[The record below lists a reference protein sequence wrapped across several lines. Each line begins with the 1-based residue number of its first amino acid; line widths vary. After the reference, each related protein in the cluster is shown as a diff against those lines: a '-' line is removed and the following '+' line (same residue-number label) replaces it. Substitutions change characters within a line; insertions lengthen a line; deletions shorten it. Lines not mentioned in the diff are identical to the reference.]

1 MPRQGPIATIAH
13 VHSRTL
19 VVLMAI
25 SFSRPDPASPAAVGS
40 ATFPVN
46 RRGYDPAEVRD
57 FLRMVA
63 AELARLQERER
74 FLESELR
81 ALQTKGMSSPGRLD
95 EETVTTL
102 LGEEAARVLS
112 TARDAS
118 VQIRNRAEESA
129 TRLVREAAEDAAR
142 IRESAQGEANRI
154 RNDAN
159 NDAESEVELAKQ
171 QGRDMVFEAREYRE
185 KVLSELARRRD
196 AARAQIEQLLHGRDR
211 LLNAFERA
219 RIASE
224 DVINGLEAAH
234 DEPEMLVNLSPTTG
248 PLPAMLPARKTDP
261 TAPTPFDHETAVEPV
276 SKPVADAVD
285 SEVFDVMVVEEQIEV
300 AVEVP
305 AVKTSDP
312 ETLEAEVQFYDHA
325 VSDTELHLEA
335 EPYVSP
341 VHPEVSNP
349 SNMHPSLM
357 DDRDQPESKD
367 ETGPLANVVSLF
379 DGRRGK
385 KTKVAEPEVDASPVV
400 ETPVVAPVI
409 EPVVETVVAPV
420 EQIKNEP
427 ETHQLSKTAVDDI
440 FKRLR
445 GSSPESVTKAVES
458 KKAESSTSKVQKDE
472 PVARR
477 PLAVTPVVEPEKF
490 VHRDEVLAPIIETL
504 SKKIKRVLADE
515 QNSIL
520 EVLESKKRKI
530 DVDALLGTDK
540 AHITRHTDALTD
552 TVMKAA
558 MEGAKTTKT
567 ARGSVKR
574 VAPAAVM
581 SAMSDVLGE
590 HLVSSMRAKV
600 ESILSECDGDRD
612 AIAEGVRNTYRE
624 WKMQRADEVAA
635 DIACASFVRGS
646 VESLEPGTKVC
657 WMVDPNGP
665 ACPDAEDNSLAGA
678 TICGEPF
685 PTGHTM
691 PPAHVGCRCI
701 ISPAH

>member
-1 MPRQGPIATIAH
+1 
-13 VHSRTL
+13 
-19 VVLMAI
+19 MAI

-142 IRESAQGEANRI
+142 IRESAQSEANRI

-159 NDAESEVELAKQ
+159 SDAESEVELAKQ

-196 AARAQIEQLLHGRDR
+196 AARAQIEQLLHGRDQ

-224 DVINGLEAAH
+224 DVIGGLEAAH

-248 PLPAMLPARKTDP
+248 PLPAMLPARTTDE
-261 TAPTPFDHETAVEPV
+261 TTPTPFDHETAVEVESEPMSEPASEPV
-276 SKPVADAVD
+276 ESA
-285 SEVFDVMVVEEQIEV
+285 
-300 AVEVP
+300 
-305 AVKTSDP
+305 
-312 ETLEAEVQFYDHA
+312 FYDHA
-325 VSDTELHLEA
+325 VSDTELHVEEVEA
-335 EPYVSP
+335 PP

-357 DDRDQPESKD
+357 DERSPQEESKD
-367 ETGPLANVVSLF
+367 ETGPLATVVSLF

-385 KTKVAEPEVDASPVV
+385 KSNVVEPDDEVTSHDEVPVV
-400 ETPVVAPVI
+400 
-409 EPVVETVVAPV
+409 EPVVEPEIEPMVEPMVEPVVVTPVAPV
-420 EQIKNEP
+420 NNEP

-445 GSSPESVTKAVES
+445 ASSPASVTKAVEN
-458 KKAESSTSKVQKDE
+458 KKTEKSTDKE
-472 PVARR
+472 PVDTPVVRR

-490 VHRDEVLAPIIETL
+490 IHRDEVLAPIIETL
-504 SKKIKRVLADE
+504 AKKIKRVLADE

-530 DVDALLGTDK
+530 DVDALLGTEK
-540 AHITRHTDALTD
+540 VHVSRHTDALTD
-552 TVMKAA
+552 AVMKAA

-574 VAPAAVM
+574 VTPASVM

-590 HLVSSMRAKV
+590 HLVSSMRAKI
-600 ESILSECDGDRD
+600 ESILSECDGDRE

-624 WKMQRADEVAA
+624 WKMQRADDVAA

>member
-1 MPRQGPIATIAH
+1 
-13 VHSRTL
+13 
-19 VVLMAI
+19 MAI

-81 ALQTKGMSSPGRLD
+81 SLQTKGMSSPGRLD

-142 IRESAQGEANRI
+142 IRESAQVESNRI

-159 NDAESEVELAKQ
+159 SDAESEVELAKQ

-234 DEPEMLVNLSPTTG
+234 DEPEMLVNLSPATG
-248 PLPAMLPARKTDP
+248 PLPAVLLSRQPDP
-261 TAPTPFDHETAVEPV
+261 TAPAPFDHETAVEVV
-276 SKPVADAVD
+276 SEPAVENAAVETAED
-285 SEVFDVMVVEEQIEV
+285 SIEVFDVEEHIVEEPIEV
-300 AVEVP
+300 VP
-305 AVKTSDP
+305 VTELDSTASESNVP
-312 ETLEAEVQFYDHA
+312 FYDHA
-325 VSDTELHLEA
+325 LSDSELHAVEDA
-335 EPYVSP
+335 A
-341 VHPEVSNP
+341 VHPEVSNL

-357 DDRDQPESKD
+357 DGKDASESSD
-367 ETGPLANVVSLF
+367 ETGPLATVVSLF
-379 DGRRGK
+379 DGRRSK
-385 KTKVAEPEVDASPVV
+385 KTKNVEPSTEEPHEVPTV
-400 ETPVVAPVI
+400 EAPVI
-409 EPVVETVVAPV
+409 EPVADVVVAPV
-420 EQIKNEP
+420 ESDNGTSPNQ
-427 ETHQLSKTAVDDI
+427 QLSKTAVDDI

-445 GSSPESVTKAVES
+445 ASSPASVTKAVE
-458 KKAESSTSKVQKDE
+458 KKKSAESSGASAE
-472 PVARR
+472 PAMAPSARK
-477 PLAVTPVVEPEKF
+477 PLAVTSVVEPEKF
-490 VHRDEVLAPIIETL
+490 IHRDEVLSPIIETL
-504 SKKIKRVLADE
+504 AKKIKRVLADE
-515 QNSIL
+515 QNAIL

-530 DVDALLGTDK
+530 DVDVLLGSEKT
-540 AHITRHTDALTD
+540 HIARHTDALTD
-552 TVMKAA
+552 AVMKAA

-574 VAPAAVM
+574 VTPAAVM
-581 SAMSDVLGE
+581 SAMGDVLEE
-590 HLVSSMRAKV
+590 HLVSSMRAKL
-600 ESILSECDGDRD
+600 ESILSDCDGDRK
-612 AIAEGVRNTYRE
+612 AISEGVRNTYRE
-624 WKMQRADEVAA
+624 WKMQRADDAAA

-665 ACPDAEDNSLAGA
+665 ACPDAEDNSLAGPSM
-678 TICGEPF
+678 CGEPF

>member
-1 MPRQGPIATIAH
+1 
-13 VHSRTL
+13 
-19 VVLMAI
+19 MAI

-142 IRESAQGEANRI
+142 IRESAQAESNRI

-159 NDAESEVELAKQ
+159 SDAESEVELAKQ

-248 PLPAMLPARKTDP
+248 PLPAVLPAREPNP
-261 TAPTPFDHETAVEPV
+261 TAPAPFDHETAVEVV
-276 SKPVADAVD
+276 SEPAVD
-285 SEVFDVMVVEEQIEV
+285 NAAADTVEDSIEVFDVEEHVMEEPIEV
-300 AVEVP
+300 VP
-305 AVKTSDP
+305 ATELDTAASESDVP
-312 ETLEAEVQFYDHA
+312 FYDHA
-325 VSDTELHLEA
+325 LSDSELHA
-335 EPYVSP
+335 DNDAA

-357 DDRDQPESKD
+357 DGKDTSESTD
-367 ETGPLANVVSLF
+367 ETGPLATVVSLF

-385 KTKVAEPEVDASPVV
+385 KTKTGKPSIEEAHDVPTV
-400 ETPVVAPVI
+400 ESPVI
-409 EPVVETVVAPV
+409 EPMADVVVATV
-420 EQIKNEP
+420 EPDDDTSPNQ
-427 ETHQLSKTAVDDI
+427 QLSKTAVDDI

-445 GSSPESVTKAVES
+445 ASSPASVTKAVE
-458 KKAESSTSKVQKDE
+458 KKKSAESSGVSSEPEPTSAPSVRK
-472 PVARR
+472 

-490 VHRDEVLAPIIETL
+490 IHRDEVLAPIIETL
-504 SKKIKRVLADE
+504 AKKIKRVLADE
-515 QNSIL
+515 QNAIL

-530 DVDALLGTDK
+530 DVDVLIGSEKVHTA
-540 AHITRHTDALTD
+540 RHTDALTD

-574 VAPAAVM
+574 VTPAAVM
-581 SAMSDVLGE
+581 SAMGDVLEE
-590 HLVSSMRAKV
+590 HLVSSMRAKL
-600 ESILSECDGDRD
+600 ESILSDCDGDRE
-612 AIAEGVRNTYRE
+612 AISEGVRNTYRE
-624 WKMQRADEVAA
+624 WKMQRADDVAA

-665 ACPDAEDNSLAGA
+665 ACPDAEDNSLAGP
-678 TICGEPF
+678 TMCGEPF

>member
-1 MPRQGPIATIAH
+1 
-13 VHSRTL
+13 
-19 VVLMAI
+19 MAI

-142 IRESAQGEANRI
+142 IRESAQSEANRI

-159 NDAESEVELAKQ
+159 SDAESEVELAKQ

-248 PLPAMLPARKTDP
+248 PLPAMLPARTTDE
-261 TAPTPFDHETAVEPV
+261 TTPTPFDHETAVEV
-276 SKPVADAVD
+276 E
-285 SEVFDVMVVEEQIEV
+285 SEPASEPMSG
-300 AVEVP
+300 AVESV
-305 AVKTSDP
+305 
-312 ETLEAEVQFYDHA
+312 FYDHA
-325 VSDTELHLEA
+325 VSDTELHAEEA
-335 EPYVSP
+335 EAAP

-349 SNMHPSLM
+349 SSMHPSLM
-357 DDRDQPESKD
+357 DERSPQEESKD
-367 ETGPLANVVSLF
+367 ETGPLATVVSLF

-385 KTKVAEPEVDASPVV
+385 KNNVVEPDSDVASRDKAPVV
-400 ETPVVAPVI
+400 EPVVEPEI
-409 EPVVETVVAPV
+409 EPVVEPVVVTPLAPV
-420 EQIKNEP
+420 DNEP

-445 GSSPESVTKAVES
+445 ASSPAAVTKAVENKAVEN
-458 KKAESSTSKVQKDE
+458 KKTEKSTEKEPVDT

-490 VHRDEVLAPIIETL
+490 IHRDEVLAPIIETL
-504 SKKIKRVLADE
+504 AKKIKRVLADE

-530 DVDALLGTDK
+530 DVDALLGTEK
-540 AHITRHTDALTD
+540 VHVSRHTDALTD

-574 VAPAAVM
+574 VTPASVM

-600 ESILSECDGDRD
+600 ESILSECDGDRE

-678 TICGEPF
+678 TMCGEPF

>member
-1 MPRQGPIATIAH
+1 
-13 VHSRTL
+13 
-19 VVLMAI
+19 MAI

-142 IRESAQGEANRI
+142 IRESAQSEANRI

-159 NDAESEVELAKQ
+159 SDAESEVELAKQ

-248 PLPAMLPARKTDP
+248 PLPAMLPARTTDE
-261 TAPTPFDHETAVEPV
+261 TTPTPFDHETAVEVESEPASEPV
-276 SKPVADAVD
+276 SG
-285 SEVFDVMVVEEQIEV
+285 
-300 AVEVP
+300 AVESV
-305 AVKTSDP
+305 
-312 ETLEAEVQFYDHA
+312 FYDHA
-325 VSDTELHLEA
+325 VSDTELHVEEVEA
-335 EPYVSP
+335 PP

-357 DDRDQPESKD
+357 DERSPQEESKD

-385 KTKVAEPEVDASPVV
+385 KSNVVEPDADVASRDEAPVV
-400 ETPVVAPVI
+400 EPVVEPEI
-409 EPVVETVVAPV
+409 EPVVEPVVVTPVAPV
-420 EQIKNEP
+420 NNEP

-445 GSSPESVTKAVES
+445 ASSPASVTKAVENKAVEN
-458 KKAESSTSKVQKDE
+458 KKTEKSTDKEPVDT

-490 VHRDEVLAPIIETL
+490 IHRDEVLAPIIETL
-504 SKKIKRVLADE
+504 AKKIKRVLADE

-530 DVDALLGTDK
+530 DVDALLGTEK
-540 AHITRHTDALTD
+540 VHVSRHTDALTD

-574 VAPAAVM
+574 VTPASVM

-600 ESILSECDGDRD
+600 ESILSECDGDRE

-678 TICGEPF
+678 TMCGEPF

>member
-1 MPRQGPIATIAH
+1 
-13 VHSRTL
+13 
-19 VVLMAI
+19 MAI

-142 IRESAQGEANRI
+142 IRESAQSEANRI

-159 NDAESEVELAKQ
+159 SDAESEVELAKQ

-224 DVINGLEAAH
+224 DVIGGLEAAH

-248 PLPAMLPARKTDP
+248 PLTAMIPARTTDE
-261 TAPTPFDHETAVEPV
+261 TTPTPFDHETAVEVESEPV
-276 SKPVADAVD
+276 SEPV
-285 SEVFDVMVVEEQIEV
+285 SE
-300 AVEVP
+300 AVES
-305 AVKTSDP
+305 A
-312 ETLEAEVQFYDHA
+312 FYDHA
-325 VSDTELHLEA
+325 VSDTELHVEEA
-335 EPYVSP
+335 EAPP

-357 DDRDQPESKD
+357 DERSPQEESKD

-379 DGRRGK
+379 DGRRGRK
-385 KTKVAEPEVDASPVV
+385 NRGDDSSADMTSHDEVPVV
-400 ETPVVAPVI
+400 EPVVEPEI
-409 EPVVETVVAPV
+409 EPVVEHVVVTPVAPV
-420 EQIKNEP
+420 NNEP
-427 ETHQLSKTAVDDI
+427 ETHQLSKSAVDDI

-445 GSSPESVTKAVES
+445 ASSPASVTKAVEN
-458 KKAESSTSKVQKDE
+458 KKSEKSTDKE
-472 PVARR
+472 PVDTAVVRR

-490 VHRDEVLAPIIETL
+490 IHRDEVLAPIIETL
-504 SKKIKRVLADE
+504 AKKIKRVLADE

-530 DVDALLGTDK
+530 DVDALLGTEK
-540 AHITRHTDALTD
+540 VHVSRHTDALTD

-574 VAPAAVM
+574 VTPASVM

-590 HLVSSMRAKV
+590 HLVSSMRAKI
-600 ESILSECDGDRD
+600 ESILSECDSDRE

>member
-1 MPRQGPIATIAH
+1 
-13 VHSRTL
+13 
-19 VVLMAI
+19 MAI

-142 IRESAQGEANRI
+142 IRESAQSEANRI

-159 NDAESEVELAKQ
+159 SDAESEVELAKQ

-248 PLPAMLPARKTDP
+248 PLPAMLPARTTDE
-261 TAPTPFDHETAVEPV
+261 TTPTPFDHETAVEV
-276 SKPVADAVD
+276 E
-285 SEVFDVMVVEEQIEV
+285 SEPASEPMSG
-300 AVEVP
+300 AVESV
-305 AVKTSDP
+305 
-312 ETLEAEVQFYDHA
+312 FYDHA
-325 VSDTELHLEA
+325 VSDTELHAEEA
-335 EPYVSP
+335 EAAP

-349 SNMHPSLM
+349 SSVHPSLM
-357 DDRDQPESKD
+357 DERSPQEESKD
-367 ETGPLANVVSLF
+367 ETGPLATVVSLF

-385 KTKVAEPEVDASPVV
+385 KNNVVEPDSDVASRDKAPVV
-400 ETPVVAPVI
+400 EPVVVTPLAPVD
-409 EPVVETVVAPV
+409 
-420 EQIKNEP
+420 NEP

-445 GSSPESVTKAVES
+445 ASSPAAVTKAVENKAVEN
-458 KKAESSTSKVQKDE
+458 KKTEKSTEKEPVDT

-490 VHRDEVLAPIIETL
+490 IHRDEVLAPIIETL
-504 SKKIKRVLADE
+504 AKKIKRVLADE

-530 DVDALLGTDK
+530 DVDALLGTEK
-540 AHITRHTDALTD
+540 VHVSRHTDALTD

-574 VAPAAVM
+574 VTPASVM

-600 ESILSECDGDRD
+600 ESILSECDGDRE

-678 TICGEPF
+678 TMCGEPF

>member
-1 MPRQGPIATIAH
+1 MLSIATIAT

-142 IRESAQGEANRI
+142 IRESAQSEANRL

-159 NDAESEVELAKQ
+159 SDAESEVELAKQ

-248 PLPAMLPARKTDP
+248 PLPAMLPTRMTEE
-261 TAPTPFDHETAVEPV
+261 TTLTPFDHETAVEV
-276 SKPVADAVD
+276 E
-285 SEVFDVMVVEEQIEV
+285 SEPANEVVES
-300 AVEVP
+300 A
-305 AVKTSDP
+305 
-312 ETLEAEVQFYDHA
+312 FYDHA
-325 VSDTELHLEA
+325 VSDTELHAEEA
-335 EPYVSP
+335 EAPV

-357 DDRDQPESKD
+357 DERDSQEESKD
-367 ETGPLANVVSLF
+367 ETGPLATVVSLF

-385 KTKVAEPEVDASPVV
+385 KNNVVEADVDATSHDDAPVV
-400 ETPVVAPVI
+400 
-409 EPVVETVVAPV
+409 EPVVETVVEPVFATPVAPV
-420 EQIKNEP
+420 NNVP
-427 ETHQLSKTAVDDI
+427 ETHQLSKTAIDDI

-445 GSSPESVTKAVES
+445 ASSPASVTKAVES
-458 KKAESSTSKVQKDE
+458 KKAEKSTDKELVE
-472 PVARR
+472 TPVARR

-490 VHRDEVLAPIIETL
+490 IHRDEVLAPIIETL
-504 SKKIKRVLADE
+504 AKKIKRVLADE

-530 DVDALLGTDK
+530 DVDALLGTEK
-540 AHITRHTDALTD
+540 VHVSRHTDALTD

-574 VAPAAVM
+574 VTPASVM
-581 SAMSDVLGE
+581 SAMGDVLGE

-600 ESILSECDGDRD
+600 ESIVSECDSDRD

>member
-1 MPRQGPIATIAH
+1 
-13 VHSRTL
+13 
-19 VVLMAI
+19 MAI

-142 IRESAQGEANRI
+142 IRESAQSEANRI

-159 NDAESEVELAKQ
+159 SDAESEVELAKQ

-248 PLPAMLPARKTDP
+248 PLPAMLPARTTDE
-261 TAPTPFDHETAVEPV
+261 TTPTPFDHETAVEV
-276 SKPVADAVD
+276 E
-285 SEVFDVMVVEEQIEV
+285 SEPASEPMSG
-300 AVEVP
+300 AVESV
-305 AVKTSDP
+305 
-312 ETLEAEVQFYDHA
+312 FYDHA
-325 VSDTELHLEA
+325 VSDTELHAEEA
-335 EPYVSP
+335 EAAP

-349 SNMHPSLM
+349 SSMHPSLM
-357 DDRDQPESKD
+357 DERSPQEESKD
-367 ETGPLANVVSLF
+367 ETGPLATVVSLF

-385 KTKVAEPEVDASPVV
+385 KNNVVEPDSDVASRDEAPVV
-400 ETPVVAPVI
+400 EPVVEPEI
-409 EPVVETVVAPV
+409 EPVVEPVVVTPVAPV
-420 EQIKNEP
+420 DNEP

-445 GSSPESVTKAVES
+445 ASSPAAVTKAVENKAVEN
-458 KKAESSTSKVQKDE
+458 KKTEKSTDKEPVDT

-490 VHRDEVLAPIIETL
+490 IHRDEVLAPIIETL
-504 SKKIKRVLADE
+504 AKKIKRVLADE

-530 DVDALLGTDK
+530 DVDALLGTEK
-540 AHITRHTDALTD
+540 VHVSRHTDALTD

-574 VAPAAVM
+574 VTPASVM

-590 HLVSSMRAKV
+590 HLVSSMRAKI
-600 ESILSECDGDRD
+600 ESILSECDGDRE
-612 AIAEGVRNTYRE
+612 AIAEGVRNAYRE
-624 WKMQRADEVAA
+624 WKMQRADDVAA
-635 DIACASFVRGS
+635 DIACVSFVRGS

-678 TICGEPF
+678 TMCGEPF

>member
-1 MPRQGPIATIAH
+1 MLSIATIAT

-142 IRESAQGEANRI
+142 IRESAQSEANRL

-159 NDAESEVELAKQ
+159 SDAESEVELAKQ

-248 PLPAMLPARKTDP
+248 PLPAMLPTRMTEE
-261 TAPTPFDHETAVEPV
+261 TTLTPFDHETAVEV
-276 SKPVADAVD
+276 E
-285 SEVFDVMVVEEQIEV
+285 SEPANEVVES
-300 AVEVP
+300 A
-305 AVKTSDP
+305 
-312 ETLEAEVQFYDHA
+312 FYDHA
-325 VSDTELHLEA
+325 VSDTELHAEEA
-335 EPYVSP
+335 EAPV

-357 DDRDQPESKD
+357 DERDSQEESKD
-367 ETGPLANVVSLF
+367 ETGPLATVVSLF

-385 KTKVAEPEVDASPVV
+385 KNNVVEADVDATSHDDAPVV
-400 ETPVVAPVI
+400 
-409 EPVVETVVAPV
+409 EPVVETVVEPVFATPVAPV
-420 EQIKNEP
+420 NNVP
-427 ETHQLSKTAVDDI
+427 ETHQLSKTAIDDI

-445 GSSPESVTKAVES
+445 ASSPASVTKAVES
-458 KKAESSTSKVQKDE
+458 KKAEKSTDKELVE
-472 PVARR
+472 TPVARR

-490 VHRDEVLAPIIETL
+490 IHRDEVLAPIIETL
-504 SKKIKRVLADE
+504 AKKIKRVLADE

-530 DVDALLGTDK
+530 DVDALLGTEK
-540 AHITRHTDALTD
+540 VHVSRHTDALTD

-574 VAPAAVM
+574 VTPASVM

-600 ESILSECDGDRD
+600 ESIVSECDSDRD

>member
-1 MPRQGPIATIAH
+1 
-13 VHSRTL
+13 
-19 VVLMAI
+19 MAI

-81 ALQTKGMSSPGRLD
+81 SLQTKGMSSPGRLD

-118 VQIRNRAEESA
+118 VQIRNRAEEA
-129 TRLVREAAEDAAR
+129 AARLVREAAEDAAR
-142 IRESAQGEANRI
+142 IRESAQSESDRI

-159 NDAESEVELAKQ
+159 SDAESEVELAKQ

-248 PLPAMLPARKTDP
+248 PLPAVLPVRKSDP
-261 TAPTPFDHETAVEPV
+261 MAPAPFDHETAVEAAPEPV
-276 SKPVADAVD
+276 IDVVAVETIEDAVV
-285 SEVFDVMVVEEQIEV
+285 VFDVEEHVVEEPVDV
-300 AVEVP
+300 APVEELDSAVSSGEVP
-305 AVKTSDP
+305 
-312 ETLEAEVQFYDHA
+312 FYDHA
-325 VSDTELHLEA
+325 LSDSELHTDEDA
-335 EPYVSP
+335 A
-341 VHPEVSNP
+341 VHPAVSNP

-357 DDRDQPESKD
+357 DGNDTSESSD
-367 ETGPLANVVSLF
+367 ETGPLATVVSLF
-379 DGRRGK
+379 GGRRGK
-385 KTKVAEPEVDASPVV
+385 KPVAIEPSDDESHEVPTVESPVIESIV
-400 ETPVVAPVI
+400 
-409 EPVVETVVAPV
+409 EPVVEAVVTPVESDEVAP
-420 EQIKNEP
+420 QNQ
-427 ETHQLSKTAVDDI
+427 QLSKAAVDDI

-445 GSSPESVTKAVES
+445 AASPSSVTKAVKE
-458 KKAESSTSKVQKDE
+458 KKSAETPGVSSGTE
-472 PVARR
+472 PASEPSVRK
-477 PLAVTPVVEPEKF
+477 PLAVTPIVEPEKF

-504 SKKIKRVLADE
+504 AKKIKRVLADE
-515 QNSIL
+515 QNAIL

-530 DVDALLGTDK
+530 DVDVLLGSKK
-540 AHITRHTDALTD
+540 AHTARHTDALTEA
-552 TVMKAA
+552 VMKAA

-574 VAPAAVM
+574 VTPAAVM
-581 SAMSDVLGE
+581 SAMGEILEE
-590 HLVSSMRAKV
+590 HLVSSMRAKI
-600 ESILSECDGDRD
+600 ESILSECDGDRE
-612 AIAEGVRNTYRE
+612 AISEGVRNTYRE
-624 WKMQRADEVAA
+624 WKMQRADDVAA

-665 ACPDAEDNSLAGA
+665 ACPDAEDNSLAGP
-678 TICGEPF
+678 TLCGEPF